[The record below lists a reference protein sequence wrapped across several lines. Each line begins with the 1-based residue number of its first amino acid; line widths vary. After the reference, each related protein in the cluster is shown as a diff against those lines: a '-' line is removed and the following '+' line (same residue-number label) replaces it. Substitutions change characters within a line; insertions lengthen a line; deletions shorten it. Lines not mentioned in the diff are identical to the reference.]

1 MKAVIK
7 KLFFNKKYFSE
18 KINITYKYADNREV
32 TVEAELGDN
41 LLKLAHK
48 NKIDLE
54 GACDC
59 SLACSTCHVILE
71 DKLYDELEEPSEEE
85 FNLLDRASGL
95 TPTSRLGCQV
105 QVTNKLKGALIK
117 IPLYSVNMYVDGT
130 KPIPH

>member
-1 MKAVIK
+1 MNFIK
-7 KLFFNKKYFSE
+7 RNISKSRKYFSE
-18 KINITYKYADNREV
+18 KIRITYQYADKREV
-32 TVEAELGDN
+32 SVDSEIGEN

-71 DKLYDELEEPSEEE
+71 DKIYDELGEPSEEE
-85 FNLLDRASGL
+85 LNLLDRASGL

-105 QVTNKLKGALIK
+105 QVTDKLKGAIIK
-117 IPLYSVNMYVDGT
+117 IPLYSVNMYVDGF